1 MKRPDEKE
9 LRDYNVFYK
18 PDTDFA
24 SHARLL
30 QSKWRVSQGLKM
42 NDKPK
47 SNYGNFVD
55 TGIAKADKVN
65 FITDNIKRLVTEK
78 IKEIRA
84 SGGLVGE
91 PRIWNNLLSSQ
102 PLCFNL
108 FGELHFDLDL
118 ATKYFKLLFPNRID
132 TVTAVKFEY
141 SPGRGD
147 TKYIGDH
154 SAFDVFVEYSK
165 GDKRG
170 FIGIE
175 VKYAESLKEET
186 KDKANKNFKEQ
197 YATFTDTCGL
207 FKPDSVDFLRQPPL
221 SQIWRDHLLCIA
233 TRQDYDEGFFVFL
246 FPSLNSHCQKGVDG
260 YKQYLA
266 FDNDEQNCFYPRHLD
281 DFINTLTT
289 VSNADWTREL
299 KQRYLGDAEYKN

>member
-1 MKRPDEKE
+1 MIRPTKDDRIKFNV
-9 LRDYNVFYK
+9 DY
-18 PDTDFA
+18 PQDTDFSA
-24 SHARLL
+24 YARLL
-30 QSKWRVSQGLKM
+30 QSKWRDKKKLPELKLG
-42 NDKPK
+42 NFLDIEFAKTTK
-47 SNYGNFVD
+47 SNFL
-55 TGIAKADKVN
+55 
-65 FITDNIKRLVTEK
+65 TDNIKQLVTQEVANARK
-78 IKEIRA
+78 
-84 SGGLVGE
+84 SGGLIGE

-108 FGELHFDLDL
+108 FGELHFDMVL
-118 ATKYFKLLFPNRID
+118 ATKYFQLLFPNRLD

-147 TKYIGDH
+147 IKYIGDH
-154 SAFDVFVEYSK
+154 SAFDVFVEYTK
-165 GDKRG
+165 GNKRG

-197 YATFTDTCGL
+197 YATLTNTCGL
-207 FKPDSVDFLRQPPL
+207 FKPDSVDLLRHPPL

-246 FPSLNSHCQKGVDG
+246 FPSKNSHCQKGVDG

-266 FDNDEQNCFYPRHLD
+266 FGNDEQNCFYPSYLD
-281 DFINTLTT
+281 DFINSMSTIST
-289 VSNADWTREL
+289 ADWATEL
-299 KQRYLGDAEYKN
+299 KQRYLGDD

>member
-1 MKRPDEKE
+1 MTRPTKDERKKFNV
-9 LRDYNVFYK
+9 DY
-18 PDTDFA
+18 PQDTDFSA
-24 SHARLL
+24 YARLL
-30 QSKWRVSQGLKM
+30 QSKWRDKKGFPELKLG
-42 NDKPK
+42 NFLDIDFAKTTK
-47 SNYGNFVD
+47 SNFL
-55 TGIAKADKVN
+55 
-65 FITDNIKRLVTEK
+65 TDNIRHLVTAE
-78 IKEIRA
+78 IKNA
-84 SGGLVGE
+84 KQTGGLIGE

-108 FGELHFDLDL
+108 FGELHYDLDL
-118 ATKYFKLLFPNRID
+118 ATKYFQRLFPNRLD

-154 SAFDVFVEYSK
+154 SAFDVFVEYNK
-165 GDKRG
+165 GDKKG

-197 YATFTDTCGL
+197 YATLTNSCGL
-207 FKPDSVDFLRQPPL
+207 FKPDSVGFLRQPPL
-221 SQIWRDHLLCIA
+221 SQIWRDHLLSIA

-246 FPSLNSHCQKGVDG
+246 FPSKNTQCQKGIDI

-266 FDNDEQNCFYPRHLD
+266 FDNDEQNCFYPCYLD
-281 DFINTLTT
+281 DFINAITAI
-289 VSNADWTREL
+289 SSADWTTEL
-299 KQRYLGDAEYKN
+299 KQRYLGDG